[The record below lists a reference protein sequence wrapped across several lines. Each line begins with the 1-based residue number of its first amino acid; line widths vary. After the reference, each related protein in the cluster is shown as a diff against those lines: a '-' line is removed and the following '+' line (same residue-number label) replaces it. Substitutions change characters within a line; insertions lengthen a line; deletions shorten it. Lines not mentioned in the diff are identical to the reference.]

1 MAWETRNG
9 RQYYYRVRWANGC
22 VEKTYLGAGDAAK
35 QAAEKDAAAKAQWAA
50 NKAEVAE
57 LEAKLSGVDQ
67 LVTEVQ
73 RGVDVLTEATLLV
86 LGYHE
91 HHGQWRKH
99 RNVDQAG

>member
-1 MAWETRNG
+1 MGKR
-9 RQYYYRVRWANGC
+9 RKKDFYYRSQRAGNRVRK
-22 VEKTYLGAGDAAK
+22 VYLGSGEIAQ
-35 QAAEKDAAAKAQWAA
+35 QAAEKDAAAKARRAA